1 MSNICIVTGKKT
13 TSGNNVSHS
22 KVKTKRKVKPN
33 LQKKKLVNPAT
44 GKKVSVTISTR
55 GMRTLRKWD
64 NEGKTY
70 DLTKV
75 DKDGV
80 MLKK

>member
-1 MSNICIVTGKKT
+1 MANICIVTGKKT
-13 TSGNNVSHS
+13 TFGNNVSHS

-33 LQKKKLVNPAT
+33 LQNKTLVNPAT
-44 GKKVSVTISTR
+44 GRKITVTISTR
-55 GMRTLRKWD
+55 GLRTLRKWD

-75 DKDGV
+75 GKDGV